1 MNDHDHPL
9 DPERRLVLL
18 RGFLALGAGSL
29 ASCGGGA
36 SPAEAASTTPADAVA
51 PAGARPA
58 SVAPPTQTVP
68 VTQPSIPVP
77 AWVPSVPG
85 QAVRYTAGGG
95 VLTNNFRDVAAPW
108 MSAYYDTGIVDD
120 YSGAVVF
127 ERLGSHGALVFVGGG
142 HAATNSNQVTAL
154 TSSPTQ
160 LSFVRLSNP
169 TAWSG
174 SMASDQST
182 QSANSVGAS
191 LLPLVDPQWIDATPQ
206 VSAERA
212 PPGIHS
218 YAGGV
223 ALPSPG
229 ALGAYFCP
237 TVPAAGVAN
246 LNTPLLTGGGA
257 HTFAVDSASDPAAN
271 KWERA
276 GSLPG
281 YSSTGFQ
288 GPLLS
293 AYVPTQGRVYYFIGN
308 SGNKVRWFD
317 LASGQHVEGSVNGF
331 VMSDYNTGQVLYVP
345 GRELLLYVCRN
356 RSAQVEVQWMD
367 VSVASP
373 QQSGTAVLGQALDL
387 DPFEVGKTSAWV
399 ASFWCPLSQRLNL
412 GGVMVGGA
420 FDAAM
425 YEVEIPSALRSSW
438 PVVRRP
444 ITGSANIDWGVWTW
458 QQPMYV
464 PAARAMILFQV
475 ANKAAGTADSVI
487 VYRPYGT

>member
-1 MNDHDHPL
+1 MQIP
-9 DPERRLVLL
+9 RR
-18 RGFLALGAGSL
+18 
-29 ASCGGGA
+29 
-36 SPAEAASTTPADAVA
+36 
-51 PAGARPA
+51 
-58 SVAPPTQTVP
+58 
-68 VTQPSIPVP
+68 
-77 AWVPSVPG
+77 
-85 QAVRYTAGGG
+85 
-95 VLTNNFRDVAAPW
+95 
-108 MSAYYDTGIVDD
+108 
-120 YSGAVVF
+120 
-127 ERLGSHGALVFVGGG
+127 
-142 HAATNSNQVTAL
+142 
-154 TSSPTQ
+154 
-160 LSFVRLSNP
+160 
-169 TAWSG
+169 
-174 SMASDQST
+174 
-182 QSANSVGAS
+182 
-191 LLPLVDPQWIDATPQ
+191 
-206 VSAERA
+206 
-212 PPGIHS
+212 
-218 YAGGV
+218 
-223 ALPSPG
+223 
-229 ALGAYFCP
+229 
-237 TVPAAGVAN
+237 
-246 LNTPLLTGGGA
+246 GA

-373 QQSGTAVLGQALDL
+373 QQGGTAVLGQALDL